1 MMFIALG
8 PITVVI
14 IPGGDG
20 QTPLFVQI
28 SNYLGLIGQY
38 QHRPVC
44 LDYYIQNLIGCSVVV
59 VSKDKPHI
67 WNYIYKAFK
76 LSRYKDWCWGK
87 DGCTVAQGY
96 MQYQKGLSLPSFH

>member
-14 IPGGDG
+14 IPGGDR

-44 LDYYIQNLIGCSVVV
+44 LDYYIQNLLGCSVVV

-67 WNYIYKAFK
+67 WNYIIY
-76 LSRYKDWCWGK
+76 LRLLNYRDIRIGV
-87 DGCTVAQGY
+87 GGRMGVQ
-96 MQYQKGLSLPSFH
+96 